1 MSNSGRGP
9 IAWQAALVL
18 LAAVV
23 AAATLS
29 VVVAPSGSPAATW
42 WPSAGIAVALLGLT
56 PRRWWWGL
64 VPAILAGTTFAN
76 LAGDRPLDLALWF
89 GVGNAAEA
97 AVAALVLC
105 RGGRALPVL
114 RAVEDYVLLAVAAL
128 AGGVTKATVAA
139 TAASLLE
146 DAAFGEAWR
155 AIALSNA
162 ASILVILPLAM
173 APANQRPRRLAWE
186 VPLQLAA
193 LGTTTVLVFLPDQT
207 LSLEFLPLPLL
218 LWAALRFDVLI
229 VAWEVF
235 LFAVV
240 ITALSTAGHGVF
252 AFDFE
257 RGGISALGMGA
268 VVQAYVIVAALL
280 ALPLAIGVEQRR
292 RLLDRMTASERL
304 FRRNFT
310 DSMAGMLIMR
320 SSGAHLFEITDLND
334 AAARLIGE
342 PEEVVGRSLSD
353 VLDTSEPLDLIA
365 SRMLA
370 GTLDGWRAEAGING
384 RQGTRV
390 NVAVSL
396 IATRPEPMFA
406 AQLLDVTT
414 EHAALRR
421 LEAAEMLTS
430 ATLDTTNALFIVCDL
445 YGEVVRVNPAT
456 CAVTGFGE
464 EELVGREAW
473 DLPFAPPG
481 ASGYPTG
488 LPDDVHAQVSRETGL
503 ITRDGVR
510 RQVLWNAAYV
520 RDERDRPTHLV
531 MTGIDLT
538 AERVAAGLNRHLLEA
553 AMTTALIGLDRG
565 GRITVFNKG
574 AVNLLGYDA
583 QDMIGTPFV
592 DLLDPAQLAE
602 RCPGGTP
609 EERFTRLV
617 AGVEQDRETPARDW
631 TWVGNDGRA
640 HTVSMTLS
648 VAADTVAAR
657 FGYLCVGR
665 DVTEARASQELLVAA
680 LEKER
685 VAVDRLRQLDTA
697 KSEFVSTVSHE
708 LRTPVSSIVGY
719 TEMLQDGSTGDDPT
733 PTQRRLLGSIERS
746 GRRLI
751 ALCEDLLTLA
761 GLDAGATN
769 WDRAQVDLAALVAS
783 AEEAIRPL
791 LSGRDLEV
799 VFDAAEPVVVLGD
812 RRQLDRVVI
821 NLLSN
826 AVKFTEDGGRV
837 ECRVRRDGE
846 DALLEV
852 SDDGVG
858 IPEDEQAGVFQRF
871 FRSSTAQ
878 DRAIPGTGLGLSIV
892 SATVAAHG
900 GRIDVRSA
908 HLEGT
913 TFSVRLPLARQAG
926 VRTG

>member
-1 MSNSGRGP
+1 MSKSGRGP
-9 IAWQAALVL
+9 ITWPWALVL
-18 LAAVV
+18 LAAVA
-23 AAATLS
+23 AAATVS
-29 VVVAPSGSPAATW
+29 VVVAPAESPAATW

-64 VPAILAGTTFAN
+64 VPGILVGTTLAN
-76 LAGDRPLDLALWF
+76 LAGDRPVDLALWY
-89 GVGNAAEA
+89 GVGNTAEA

-105 RGGRALPVL
+105 RGARALPVL
-114 RAVEDYVLLAVAAL
+114 HAVEDYVLLAVAAL
-128 AGGVTKATVAA
+128 AGGATKATVAA
-139 TAASLLE
+139 TAVSLMQ
-146 DAAFGEAWR
+146 DAAFAETWR

-173 APANQRPRRLAWE
+173 APVTPRPRRLAWE
-186 VPLQLAA
+186 LPLQLGA

-229 VAWEVF
+229 VAWEIF
-235 LFAVV
+235 LFAALVTV
-240 ITALSTAGHGVF
+240 LSTAGHGVF

-292 RLLDRMTASERL
+292 RLLDRVTASERL

-310 DSMAGMLIMR
+310 DSMAGMVLMR

-342 PEEVVGRSLSD
+342 PEDVVGRSLAD
-353 VLDTSEPLDLIA
+353 VIDTSDPLDLIA

-370 GTLDGWRAEAGING
+370 GTLEGWRGQTGIKG
-384 RQGTRV
+384 RHGTRV

-414 EHAALRR
+414 EHAALSR

-430 ATLDTTNALFIVCDL
+430 ATLDTTSALFIVCDL

-456 CAVTGFGE
+456 CTLSGFPE
-464 EELVGREAW
+464 EELVGTAIW

-481 ASGYPTG
+481 SDGYPTG
-488 LPDDVHAQVSRETGL
+488 LPDDVFSQVSRETGL
-503 ITRDGVR
+503 ITRDGER

-520 RDERDRPTHLV
+520 LNDRDRPTHLV
-531 MTGIDLT
+531 MTGTDLT

-553 AMTTALIGLDRG
+553 AMTTALIGLDPR
-565 GRITVFNKG
+565 GRITVFNAG

-583 QDMIGTPFV
+583 QDMVGTAFV
-592 DLLDPAQLAE
+592 ELLDPRQVAD
-602 RCPGGTP
+602 RCPGVTS
-609 EERFTRLV
+609 EERFAALV
-617 AGVEQDRETPARDW
+617 AGIEQARETAARDW
-631 TWVGNDGRA
+631 TWIGSDGRE

-648 VAADTVAAR
+648 LAADTVAAR

-685 VAVDRLRQLDTA
+685 FAVDRLRQLDTA

-719 TEMLQDGSTGDDPT
+719 TEMLQDGSIGEEPT

-761 GLDAGATN
+761 GLDAGATS
-769 WDRAQVDLAALVAS
+769 WDRAEVDLATLVTA

-799 VFDAAEPVVVLGD
+799 TFVAPEPVVVLGD
-812 RRQLDRVVI
+812 RRQLDRVPI

-826 AVKFTEDGGRV
+826 AVKFTEDGGRI
-837 ECRVRRDGE
+837 ECRVQRDGD
-846 DALLEV
+846 DALLLV
-852 SDDGVG
+852 TDNGVG
-858 IPEDEQAGVFQRF
+858 IPADEQAGLFQRF

-878 DRAIPGTGLGLSIV
+878 HRAIPGTGLGLSIV
-892 SATVAAHG
+892 AATVAAHG
-900 GRIDVRSA
+900 GRIDVQSA

-913 TFSVRLPLARQAG
+913 TFAVRLPLARLAG